1 MSERAARHRI
11 AVTSGSEQPFWSARD
26 LCNPEAAGARRHARR
41 AESRYAVHIGRVGA
55 LAVSLG
61 IGFAIANSAIGTAAA
76 ETDGSSSSASADQD
90 SSSASD
96 ETQNPAGSSGPGG
109 PADTSAEDAS
119 QESDE
124 GDLDGDEEDVD
135 EDAADSEIADDEAA
149 DLELADDEAAVDDES
164 VELTA
169 ADEGTAAEPEGSEPD
184 TQTSRHTTKR
194 NAAVATEAVAVDT
207 PAANNVAAA
216 NVLNAVVANAVAP
229 LADPDLPAPSPVAD
243 GVLAWVRRLITHTF
257 FNKTPVVREVETEQI
272 LTGQTIITI
281 DAYDPN
287 GDPLTY
293 EIIQPQGG
301 LVFREP
307 LTGAFVYTPTVPVI
321 GDEVPVK
328 FEVVIRDDSEHLTGI
343 LGSIQNVLHSIARI
357 FGLAQRDNYTQTI
370 EFTAK
375 PVLQT
380 APTLVVTGGL
390 PYLIGSDPVAL
401 LSTATIVDV
410 DSPSMAEA
418 TVTIGIGRQDGDQLR
433 YTAPDGID
441 IDVEQINEYTLKFT
455 GLASQDDYEKALKA
469 ITFSTTDLGLLA
481 RTVDLSIID
490 EHGLENVI
498 PAFVATVVLPGLPL
512 DVPPSILAVGGLP
525 YFLGGAPVKLL
536 SVAEIEDL
544 DSGSMKQATITISAL
559 TRSAGDTLGYEV
571 PDGIDIDVDYVND
584 WTIVLSGVASKA
596 DYETALKA
604 ITFSATQLGIPA
616 RTVEITLT
624 DADDVDSLTPA
635 LVAATVLPGIV
646 AELPLI
652 VTPVGLPVHT
662 IGKPPVKLL
671 SSVVIANADDGK
683 LNGAVVTIGLNRED
697 GDKLGFTAVA
707 GNPVTITQTNDW
719 TITLS
724 GTGTVEQYQQA
735 LQAITFSATTMGLPR
750 TVTINVTEGDGD
762 TSPAPGIIFAN
773 SVLPLRP
780 TIVTPP
786 LPGIHTIGGAGSVVA
801 PVVTIADLDSTV
813 LTGAVVALGVGRQT
827 GDKLSYTAAPG
838 SSIIASWNGTDTL
851 TLSGTASVQE
861 YTAALQAVTFS
872 ATGGAGVPRTVTIN
886 IVDDSGLNA
895 LVPGVTTALVKNP
908 DRPTLVTVGLAAL
921 DFPTVG
927 DTVKPIT
934 LATIVDTDSAV
945 LSGASVKI
953 TDRFTTGDTLA
964 FAPIAGNP
972 ITAAYNTATGEL
984 KLTGTATIA
993 QYKQALE
1000 AVTFKATRYGGGL
1013 LDVLGVT
1020 RTLSVYVT
1028 DDTSATNLLPG
1039 VVAVTVFR

>member
-11 AVTSGSEQPFWSARD
+11 AATSSSEQPFWSAKD
-26 LCNPEAAGARRHARR
+26 LCNPEGAGARRHARR
-41 AESRYAVHIGRVGA
+41 DQSRYALHIGRVGA

-61 IGFAIANSAIGTAAA
+61 IGFALANSAIGTAAA

-90 SSSASD
+90 SSSASS
-96 ETQNPAGSSGPGG
+96 ETQNQAGPSGGGG
-109 PADTSAEDAS
+109 PADTSADDVS
-119 QESDE
+119 QESGED
-124 GDLDGDEEDVD
+124 DLDDEEDLD
-135 EDAADSEIADDEAA
+135 EDAADSELAADDEVADDETADDEAA
-149 DLELADDEAAVDDES
+149 
-164 VELTA
+164 ELTTANEGPA
-169 ADEGTAAEPEGSEPD
+169 AESEESHSQTQTTRHATKRTAAL
-184 TQTSRHTTKR
+184 K
-194 NAAVATEAVAVDT
+194 TEAVEVDT
-207 PAANNVAAA
+207 PAVDDVASA
-216 NVLNAVVANAVAP
+216 NVLNAVVANVVAP
-229 LADPDLPAPSPVAD
+229 LADPALPAPSPVTD
-243 GVLAWVRRLITHTF
+243 GVLAWVRRVITHTF

-328 FEVVIRDDSEHLTGI
+328 FDVVIRDDSEHLTGI

-390 PYLIGSDPVAL
+390 PYLIGSDPVKL

-433 YTAPDGID
+433 YVAPDDID

-525 YFLGGAPVKLL
+525 YFLGGDPVKLL

-544 DSGSMKQATITISAL
+544 DSASLKQAMITISDL
-559 TRSAGDTLGYEV
+559 TRSAGDTLGFEV

-616 RTVEITLT
+616 RTVEVTLT
-624 DADDVDSLTPA
+624 DAQGVDSLAPA

-683 LNGAVVTIGLNRED
+683 LDGAVVTIGLNRAD

-707 GNPVTITQTNDW
+707 GNPVTLTQTNDW

-735 LQAITFSATTMGLPR
+735 LQAITFSATALGLPR

-762 TSPAPGIIFAN
+762 TSPAPGIVFAN

-786 LPGIHTIGGAGSVVA
+786 LPATHTIGGAGSVVA

-827 GDKLSYTAAPG
+827 GDKLSFIAAPG
-838 SSIIASWNGTDTL
+838 SSISGSWNGTDTL
-851 TLSGTASVQE
+851 TLSGTASVEE
-861 YTAALQAVTFS
+861 YAAALQAVTFS
-872 ATGGAGVPRTVTIN
+872 ATGGAGVRRTVTVN

-908 DRPTLVTVGLAAL
+908 DRPTVVTLGLAAL

-934 LATIVDTDSAV
+934 LATIVDTDSTV

-1013 LDVLGVT
+1013 LDVLGIT

-1028 DDTSATNLLPG
+1028 DDTNATNLLPG

>member
-11 AVTSGSEQPFWSARD
+11 AATAGSQQGFWSERD
-26 LCNPEAAGARRHARR
+26 LCNPEEAGARRHARTV
-41 AESRYAVHIGRVGA
+41 ESRHAVHIGRVGA

-61 IGFAIANSAIGTAAA
+61 IGLAIANSATGTAAA
-76 ETDGSSSSASADQD
+76 ETESSSSSASADQD
-90 SSSASD
+90 SSSAAGGTQNETGPSGADGPASTSD
-96 ETQNPAGSSGPGG
+96 EDVS
-109 PADTSAEDAS
+109 E
-119 QESDE
+119 ESDE
-124 GDLDGDEEDVD
+124 GALGSDEEDL
-135 EDAADSEIADDEAA
+135 DDEAA
-149 DLELADDEAAVDDES
+149 DSDLADETA
-164 VELTA
+164 ELIA
-169 ADEGTAAEPEGSEPD
+169 ADEESAGEPEGSD
-184 TQTSRHTTKR
+184 ADAQTARHTTKR
-194 NAAVATEAVAVDT
+194 TVPVTTEAVEVDA
-207 PAANNVAAA
+207 PAADDVAAA
-216 NVLNAVVANAVAP
+216 HVLNAVVANAVAP
-229 LADPDLPAPSPVAD
+229 LADPELPAPSPVTD
-243 GVLAWVRRLITHTF
+243 GVLAWIRRLITHTF

-328 FEVVIRDDSEHLTGI
+328 FDVVIRDDSEHLTGI
-343 LGSIQNVLHSIARI
+343 LGSLQNVLHSIARI

-390 PYLIGSDPVAL
+390 PYLIGSDPVTL
-401 LSTATIVDV
+401 LSSATIVDV

-418 TVTIGIGRQDGDQLR
+418 TVTIGIGRQDGDRLH
-433 YTAPDGID
+433 YVAPEGVD
-441 IDVEQINEYTLKFT
+441 IDVEQINDHTLKFT

-469 ITFSTTDLGLLA
+469 ITFSTTDLGLVA

-490 EHGLENVI
+490 QHGLENVI

-512 DVPPSILAVGGLP
+512 DAPPSILAVGGLP
-525 YFLGGAPVKLL
+525 YFLGGDPVRLL

-544 DSGSMKQATITISAL
+544 DSASLQQATITISDL
-559 TRSAGDTLGYEV
+559 TRSTGDTLGYDV

-584 WTIVLSGVASKA
+584 WTIVLSGVATKA

-624 DADDVDSLTPA
+624 DADDVDSLAPA

-671 SSVVIANADDGK
+671 SSVVIANADDGQ
-683 LNGAVVTIGLNRED
+683 LDGAVVTIGLNRQN
-697 GDKLGFTAVA
+697 GDKLGFTAVV

-735 LQAITFSATTMGLPR
+735 LQSITFSATTLGLPR
-750 TVTINVTEGDGD
+750 TVTISVTEGDGD
-762 TSPAPGIIFAN
+762 TSPAPGIVFAN

-827 GDKLSYTAAPG
+827 GDKLSFTAAPG
-838 SSIIASWNGTDTL
+838 SSITASWNGTDTL
-851 TLSGTASVQE
+851 TLSGTASVEE

-908 DRPTLVTVGLAAL
+908 DRPTVVTVGLAAL
-921 DFPTVG
+921 NFPTVG

-934 LATIVDTDSAV
+934 LATIVDTDSTV

-964 FAPIAGNP
+964 FAPIDGNP

-1013 LDVLGVT
+1013 LDVLGIT

-1028 DDTSATNLLPG
+1028 DDTNATNLLPG

>member
-11 AVTSGSEQPFWSARD
+11 AATSSSEQPFWSAKD
-26 LCNPEAAGARRHARR
+26 LCNPEGAGARRHARR
-41 AESRYAVHIGRVGA
+41 DQSRYALHIGRVGA

-61 IGFAIANSAIGTAAA
+61 IGFALANSAIGTAAA

-90 SSSASD
+90 SSSASS
-96 ETQNPAGSSGPGG
+96 ETQNQAGPSGGGG
-109 PADTSAEDAS
+109 PADTSADDVS
-119 QESDE
+119 QESGED
-124 GDLDGDEEDVD
+124 DFDDEEDLD
-135 EDAADSEIADDEAA
+135 EDAADSELAADDEVADDETADDEAA
-149 DLELADDEAAVDDES
+149 
-164 VELTA
+164 ELTTA
-169 ADEGTAAEPEGSEPD
+169 NEGPAAESEESHSQ
-184 TQTSRHTTKR
+184 TQTTRHTTKR
-194 NAAVATEAVAVDT
+194 TVPVATEAVEVDA
-207 PAANNVAAA
+207 PAAEDVASAD
-216 NVLNAVVANAVAP
+216 VLNAVVANVVAP
-229 LADPDLPAPSPVAD
+229 LADPELPAPSPVTD

-328 FEVVIRDDSEHLTGI
+328 FDVVIRDDSEHLTGI

-380 APTLVVTGGL
+380 APTLVVTGGV
-390 PYLIGSDPVAL
+390 PYLIGSDPVKL
-401 LSTATIVDV
+401 LSTATVVDV

-433 YTAPDGID
+433 YVAPDDID
-441 IDVEQINEYTLKFT
+441 IDVEQVNEYTLKFT

-525 YFLGGAPVKLL
+525 YFLGGDPVKLL

-544 DSGSMKQATITISAL
+544 DSASLKQAMITISDL
-559 TRSAGDTLGYEV
+559 TRSAGDTLGFEV

-596 DYETALKA
+596 DYETALTA

-616 RTVEITLT
+616 RTVEVTLT
-624 DADDVDSLTPA
+624 DAEGVDSLAPA

-683 LNGAVVTIGLNRED
+683 LDGAVVTIGLNRED

-707 GNPVTITQTNDW
+707 GNPVTLTQTNDW

-735 LQAITFSATTMGLPR
+735 LQAITFSATALGLPR

-762 TSPAPGIIFAN
+762 TSPAPGIVFAN

-786 LPGIHTIGGAGSVVA
+786 LPATHTIGGAGSVVA

-827 GDKLSYTAAPG
+827 GDKLSFIAAPG
-838 SSIIASWNGTDTL
+838 SSISGSWNGTDTL
-851 TLSGTASVQE
+851 TLSGTASVEE
-861 YTAALQAVTFS
+861 YAAALQAVTFS
-872 ATGGAGVPRTVTIN
+872 ATGGAGVPRTVTVN

-908 DRPTLVTVGLAAL
+908 DRPTVVTVGLAAL

-934 LATIVDTDSAV
+934 FATIVDTDSTV

-1013 LDVLGVT
+1013 LDVLGIT

-1028 DDTSATNLLPG
+1028 DDTNATNLLPG

>member
-11 AVTSGSEQPFWSARD
+11 AATTGSGPRFWSAKD
-26 LCNPEAAGARRHARR
+26 LCNPEEAGARRHARR
-41 AESRYAVHIGRVGA
+41 AQSRYAVHIGRVGA

-61 IGFAIANSAIGTAAA
+61 IGFAIADSATGTAAA
-76 ETDGSSSSASADQD
+76 ETDSSSSSASADQD
-90 SSSASD
+90 SSSESSG
-96 ETQNPAGSSGPGG
+96 TQNQAGPSGTDG
-109 PADTSAEDAS
+109 PADSSDEDAP
-119 QESDE
+119 QEADE
-124 GDLDGDEEDVD
+124 GDLDEDEEDL
-135 EDAADSEIADDEAA
+135 DDEAA
-149 DLELADDEAAVDDES
+149 GSELDDEETAELAV
-164 VELTA
+164 
-169 ADEGTAAEPEGSEPD
+169 ADEDSATEPEGSDSE
-184 TQTSRHTTKR
+184 TQTTRHATKR
-194 NAAVATEAVAVDT
+194 TAALTTEAVEVDT
-207 PAANNVAAA
+207 PAVDDVASA
-216 NVLNAVVANAVAP
+216 NVLNAVVANVVAP
-229 LADPDLPAPSPVAD
+229 LADPALPAPSPVTD
-243 GVLAWVRRLITHTF
+243 GVLAWVRRVITHTF
-257 FNKTPVVREVETEQI
+257 FNKTPVVRGIETEQI

-328 FEVVIRDDSEHLTGI
+328 FDVVIRDDSEHLTGI
-343 LGSIQNVLHSIARI
+343 LGTIQNVLHSIARI

-390 PYLIGSDPVAL
+390 PYLVGGDPVKL

-433 YTAPDGID
+433 YVAPDGID

-455 GLASQDDYEKALKA
+455 GLASQNDYEQALKA
-469 ITFSTTDLGLLA
+469 ITFGTTDLGLLA

-512 DVPPSILAVGGLP
+512 DAPPSILAVGGLP
-525 YFLGGAPVKLL
+525 YFLGGNPVKLL
-536 SVAEIEDL
+536 SVAEIADL
-544 DSGSMKQATITISAL
+544 DSASLKRATITISDL
-559 TRSAGDTLGYEV
+559 TRSTGDILGYEV
-571 PDGIDIDVDYVND
+571 PDGVDIDVDYVND
-584 WTIVLSGVASKA
+584 WTIVLSGVATKA

-635 LVAATVLPGIV
+635 LVAATVLPGIIS
-646 AELPLI
+646 ELPLI

-671 SSVVIANADDGK
+671 SSVVIANADDGE
-683 LNGAVVTIGLNRED
+683 LEGAVVTIGLSRVT
-697 GDKLGFTAVA
+697 GDKLGFTPVA
-707 GNPVTITQTNDW
+707 GNPVTVTQTNDW

-724 GTGTVEQYQQA
+724 GTGTVAQYRQA
-735 LQAITFSATTMGLPR
+735 LEAITFSATQMGLPR
-750 TVTINVTEGDGD
+750 TVTIDVTEGDGD
-762 TSPAPGIIFAN
+762 TNPAPGIVFAN

-780 TIVTPP
+780 TIVTAP
-786 LPGIHTIGGAGSVVA
+786 LPATHTIGGAGSVVT

-827 GDKLSYTAAPG
+827 GDKLSFTAAPG
-838 SSIIASWNGTDTL
+838 SSITASWNGTDTL
-851 TLSGTASVQE
+851 TLSGTASVEE

-872 ATGGAGVPRTVTIN
+872 ATGGAGLPRTVTVNVI
-886 IVDDSGLNA
+886 DDSGLNA
-895 LVPGVTTALVKNP
+895 LLPGVTTALVKNP
-908 DRPTLVTVGLAAL
+908 DRPTVVTVGLAAL
-921 DFPTVG
+921 NFPTVG

-934 LATIVDTDSAV
+934 LATIVDTDSTV